1 MKRILNAVLIVA
13 FTGTLI
19 ASIYLLF
26 ISNDSLFTR
35 VDHAFDGFKA
45 ALRF

>member
-1 MKRILNAVLIVA
+1 MKTIFNTLLIVA
-13 FTGTLI
+13 FTVTLI

-26 ISNDSLFTR
+26 VSNESLFKR